1 MIVCH
6 LFVYGGILCFIY
18 QKMRKTFHY
27 ELTSVFF
34 VIRMYEIIKYTDTGK
49 KDKVIHMKYVKQFG
63 IILFISFLGEVLYYI
78 IPLPIPASI
87 YGIILMFVGL
97 GTGLVPYESVRETGH
112 FLVEIMPLMF
122 IPAAVGLVSSWEL
135 LKSSWLAYVAVTAFT
150 TVIVMAV
157 SGLVTQMMIGAKQ
170 KKMMKSVQQD
180 SEKGADIY
188 E

>member
-1 MIVCH
+1 M
-6 LFVYGGILCFIY
+6 FVTYIIY

-78 IPLPIPASI
+78 IPFPIPASI